1 MSLVSFIIY
10 MMVLCWPWIIGKA
23 DLILMIMRVAYQNL
37 IDVHDEHK
45 GKHSNYHS
53 QRQIAIGMQITGRC
67 DMLIFLIEIQIKVK
81 NSLGDDIKQSYR

>member
-1 MSLVSFIIY
+1 MSLVSFIIC

-81 NSLGDDIKQSYR
+81 NSLGDDIKQSY